1 MSKAMHKGQAFISRS
16 ASFSTHGSRSGLN
29 LLGWGEREAM
39 SDIQKRDAALARL
52 NQVRVELVAMK
63 EQKAAGRV
71 FNDSA
76 FAQKLR
82 LLKGEHGRLCQFLAD
97 IKRDG
102 KQEMRHLAHYIV
114 DVIKERVTKP
124 EWELILK
131 EALTRSNKAISDH
144 AQHSAEIEG
153 REPNEVRNVS

>member
-71 FNDSA
+71 FNEPA

-82 LLKGEHGRLCQFLAD
+82 SLKGEHGRLCQFLAD

-102 KQEMRHLAHYIV
+102 RQEMRHLAHYLV
-114 DVIKERVTKP
+114 DVIKERLTKP
-124 EWELILK
+124 EWEILLR
-131 EALTRSNKAISDH
+131 EATRRFDLAR
-144 AQHSAEIEG
+144 SAHESTETG
-153 REPNEVRNVS
+153 ESE